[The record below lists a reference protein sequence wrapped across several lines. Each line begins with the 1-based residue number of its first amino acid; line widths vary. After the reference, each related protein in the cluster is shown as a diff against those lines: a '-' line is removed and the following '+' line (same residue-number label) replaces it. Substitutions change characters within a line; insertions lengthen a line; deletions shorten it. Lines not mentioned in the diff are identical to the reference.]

1 MFAFK
6 TLQRRLIVLLV
17 VPVTL
22 FLMILGV
29 FGYRFIQG
37 ILFKEW
43 QEIAILRL
51 ERAAHQMD
59 MKLHE
64 QMEWMEAF
72 ARAGKDSQGAEIQR
86 WLLQQIK
93 SQAGV
98 SHVSLN
104 WEKAADTGEVKPSAG
119 PVRRDVPH
127 PILLSA
133 GQQNCG
139 VAGGA
144 FGSSQAALGPAR
156 GGGKLR
162 LSDERNPLGGLD
174 ANSDGLPGER

>member
-51 ERAAHQMD
+51 ERAAHQME
-59 MKLHE
+59 MKLHG

-72 ARAGKDSQGAEIQR
+72 ARAGKDSQGGRILA
-86 WLLQQIK
+86 LAVATDQIPAWRQPCGSK
-93 SQAGV
+93 
-98 SHVSLN
+98 L
-104 WEKAADTGEVKPSAG
+104 GEGGRYRRGQTSAG
-119 PVRRDVPH
+119 AVRRDVPY
-127 PILLSA
+127 PVLLSA
-133 GQQNCG
+133 
-139 VAGGA
+139 
-144 FGSSQAALGPAR
+144 
-156 GGGKLR
+156 
-162 LSDERNPLGGLD
+162 
-174 ANSDGLPGER
+174 

>member
-22 FLMILGV
+22 FLLGFGV

-64 QMEWMEAF
+64 QMEWMESF
-72 ARAGKDSQGAEIQR
+72 ARAGQDSQGEDIQR
-86 WLLQQIK
+86 WLLQQMK
-93 SQAGV
+93 AQPGV
-98 SHVSLN
+98 SRS
-104 WEKAADTGEVKPSAG
+104 T
-119 PVRRDVPH
+119 
-127 PILLSA
+127 
-133 GQQNCG
+133 
-139 VAGGA
+139 
-144 FGSSQAALGPAR
+144 
-156 GGGKLR
+156 
-162 LSDERNPLGGLD
+162 
-174 ANSDGLPGER
+174 

>member
-6 TLQRRLIVLLV
+6 TLQRLMVLLV

-86 WLLQQIK
+86 WLLHQIK

-98 SHVSLN
+98 THVGLN
-104 WEKAADTGEVKPSAG
+104 WEKAADTGEVKPAGHRSAG
-119 PVRRDVPH
+119 MSPSSIFIRRTTKQW
-127 PILLSA
+127 
-133 GQQNCG
+133 GCG
-139 VAGGA
+139 
-144 FGSSQAALGPAR
+144 GSF
-156 GGGKLR
+156 
-162 LSDERNPLGGLD
+162 
-174 ANSDGLPGER
+174 

>member
-59 MKLHE
+59 MKLQNRWSGWRPLPGPEKTPKE
-64 QMEWMEAF
+64 QKF
-72 ARAGKDSQGAEIQR
+72 
-86 WLLQQIK
+86 
-93 SQAGV
+93 
-98 SHVSLN
+98 
-104 WEKAADTGEVKPSAG
+104 SAG
-119 PVRRDVPH
+119 FCNRSNPR
-127 PILLSA
+127 LASA
-133 GQQNCG
+133 T
-139 VAGGA
+139 
-144 FGSSQAALGPAR
+144 
-156 GGGKLR
+156 
-162 LSDERNPLGGLD
+162 
-174 ANSDGLPGER
+174 

>member
-59 MKLHE
+59 EAPWADGVDGGLCPGRKGLPRSRNSALAVATDQIPAWRQPCGSKL
-64 QMEWMEAF
+64 
-72 ARAGKDSQGAEIQR
+72 
-86 WLLQQIK
+86 
-93 SQAGV
+93 
-98 SHVSLN
+98 
-104 WEKAADTGEVKPSAG
+104 GEGGRYRRGQTSAG
-119 PVRRDVPH
+119 AVRRDVPY
-127 PILLSA
+127 PVLLSA
-133 GQQNCG
+133 
-139 VAGGA
+139 
-144 FGSSQAALGPAR
+144 
-156 GGGKLR
+156 
-162 LSDERNPLGGLD
+162 
-174 ANSDGLPGER
+174 

>member
-98 SHVSLN
+98 THVSLN
-104 WEKAADTGEVKPSAG
+104 WEKAADTGEVKPARDRSAG
-119 PVRRDVPH
+119 MS
-127 PILLSA
+127 PIQYFYPPDNKTVGLRGELLDQAKGGPWA
-133 GQQNCG
+133 G
-139 VAGGA
+139 
-144 FGSSQAALGPAR
+144 SR
-156 GGGKLR
+156 WW
-162 LSDERNPLGGLD
+162 
-174 ANSDGLPGER
+174 

>member
-98 SHVSLN
+98 SHVQSKLG
-104 WEKAADTGEVKPSAG
+104 EGGRYRRGQPIAETGPPGCPLSSTFI
-119 PVRRDVPH
+119 RRTTK
-127 PILLSA
+127 LW
-133 GQQNCG
+133 GCG
-139 VAGGA
+139 
-144 FGSSQAALGPAR
+144 GSF
-156 GGGKLR
+156 
-162 LSDERNPLGGLD
+162 
-174 ANSDGLPGER
+174 

>member
-22 FLMILGV
+22 FLLILGV

-59 MKLHE
+59 MRLHG
-64 QMEWMEAF
+64 QMEWMEIF
-72 ARAGKDSQGAEIQR
+72 ARAGQDPQGEEIQR

-93 SQAGV
+93 SQPGV
-98 SHVSLN
+98 SQVNLT
-104 WEKAADTGEVKPSAG
+104 WEKAAETESSNGCSG
-119 PVRRDVPH
+119 PVRRDVSH
-127 PILLSA
+127 PISFIRRMEKPWGCGGNSWIRPGGPWA
-133 GQQNCG
+133 G
-139 VAGGA
+139 
-144 FGSSQAALGPAR
+144 SRWS
-156 GGGKLR
+156 
-162 LSDERNPLGGLD
+162 
-174 ANSDGLPGER
+174 